1 MSGENIQKWLL
12 DEGLDDLIISPE
24 NHIDCV
30 YVSDAIKKYVE
41 SRSPIANNGVSFDSI
56 VDKLT
61 HLNGDHLMGLEL
73 NNIHIIANFITKLPT
88 TAPRGGNMI
97 DVVKKAVESGAV
109 VIKPCTAN
117 CLNGI
122 ITDHEGA
129 EVRDIVC
136 PTCSGREYVIT
147 EGEVSGG

>member
-1 MSGENIQKWLL
+1 MTKTLGDLKGLLPEKHQVYGNENVRTKARKENRNRLINQISAIPLL
-12 DEGLDDLIISPE
+12 
-24 NHIDCV
+24 
-30 YVSDAIKKYVE
+30 
-41 SRSPIANNGVSFDSI
+41 
-56 VDKLT
+56 
-61 HLNGDHLMGLEL
+61 
-73 NNIHIIANFITKLPT
+73 
-88 TAPRGGNMI
+88 

-122 ITDHEGA
+122 VTDYEGA

>member
-1 MSGENIQKWLL
+1 MKTLGDLKGLL
-12 DEGLDDLIISPE
+12 PARSDRWYDGTTE
-24 NHIDCV
+24 
-30 YVSDAIKKYVE
+30 DAI
-41 SRSPIANNGVSFDSI
+41 
-56 VDKLT
+56 
-61 HLNGDHLMGLEL
+61 GLHK
-73 NNIHIIANFITKLPT
+73 NKIINQISAIPLL
-88 TAPRGGNMI
+88 

-122 ITDHEGA
+122 ITDYEGA

-147 EGEVSGG
+147 EGEVGGG